1 MRFMDLIIHIQ
12 GEHCSADTGAQFLIA
27 RRSLKIYDSH
37 LTCEQS
43 PGMCKVL
50 RHAAKIRT
58 HVNPPASS
66 ERRTSEKPTSNEP
79 TNNEQL
85 GTSNNVEENQHE
97 STNIRNRRPNPPTY
111 SERRT
116 SGKDTRNKEQATS
129 KKQQPTHNEQ
139 RAIELRSPVTN
150 RRSPSAVRRHPAVRS
165 HGVSEHVHRSL
176 GHFRR
181 SQWSRLAG

>member
-111 SERRT
+111 SERRA
-116 SGKDTRNKEQATS
+116 SGKDTRNKEQAKSNNQHTMS
-129 KKQQPTHNEQ
+129 NEQ
-139 RAIELRSPVTN
+139 SSYD
-150 RRSPSAVRRHPAVRS
+150 RRSPIADRRPPSDGIRPFGVTESRS
-165 HGVSEHVHRSL
+165 MFIVL
-176 GHFRR
+176 
-181 SQWSRLAG
+181 